1 MKVFLMRDVFFF
13 FFGGG
18 DKLLPSE
25 KSPGLQL
32 TMGVSQWPFLIYIR
46 LLMTVSYTAHTHT
59 RTHTQKK
66 KPIIILCIVFCLFLF
81 CECQTA
87 GAYIQM
93 KKRVRYTSFHI
104 A

>member
-1 MKVFLMRDVFFF
+1 MRDVFFF
-13 FFGGG
+13 WGG

-59 RTHTQKK
+59 QKK
-66 KPIIILCIVFCLFLF
+66 GPSSFC
-81 CECQTA
+81 
-87 GAYIQM
+87 
-93 KKRVRYTSFHI
+93 V
-104 A
+104 